1 MQILTIKSSQIQAGA
16 NWDSVVTVSVGILLV
31 IGAILILA
39 LVGSRIAHSFRIK
52 KAHQRPRRR
61 GH

>member
-1 MQILTIKSSQIQAGA
+1 MNILAIKSHQIQAGA

-31 IGAILILA
+31 IGALLVLA

-52 KAHQRPRRR
+52 KAHQRPRRQD
-61 GH
+61 H